1 MLDFTVSTSE
11 EAKFLI
17 ILERLPLKEFAS
29 VEFPLSGKL
38 QRKFTHKM
46 NEKNEKKKK
55 IFKKLIK
62 YPKKADSARAL
73 RAESAR
79 LDDSVKD

>member
-17 ILERLPLKEFAS
+17 ILVRLPLKEFPS

-46 NEKNEKKKK
+46 NEKNEKNEK
-55 IFKKLIK
+55 IFSKN
-62 YPKKADSARAL
+62 
-73 RAESAR
+73 
-79 LDDSVKD
+79 